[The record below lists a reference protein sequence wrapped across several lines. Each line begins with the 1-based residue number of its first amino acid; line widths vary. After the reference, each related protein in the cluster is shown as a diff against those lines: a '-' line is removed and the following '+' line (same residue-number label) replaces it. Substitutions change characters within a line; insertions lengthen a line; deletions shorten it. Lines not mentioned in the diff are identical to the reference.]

1 MNIAVFLDLVPQE
14 YLEVKKT
21 TTIRSI
27 KSYLQ
32 KYNNIEKTQFLINDQ
47 TESKILDTDKFDNYN
62 LSSIWK
68 NLNNP
73 AIYLYTPNQF
83 KYASKDVILK
93 IMDEMDDS
101 TLLNFC
107 KTNDQRDSEGVLY
120 CNNEIFWENR
130 TFKNF
135 GEIEKNPDRTWKNLY
150 LNIIYFNENK
160 NFLWKLYKNNKN
172 LDLIDFFTKNY
183 IDKYKLNYNLFQSA
197 KANNRNLTN
206 YFISKGA
213 DDLNMALQK
222 AAEFG
227 DKELIDFLISKGADD
242 WDGALIRAIIRE
254 DKDKEL
260 IDFFISKGA
269 NNWNGALIRAIIRE
283 DKELIDFFISK
294 GANNWNG
301 ALHAAIRI
309 RDKELIDF
317 FISKGANNWNGALHA
332 AIRIRDKELIDFFI
346 SK

>member
-1 MNIAVFLDLVPQE
+1 MNIPVFLDLVPQK

-32 KYNNIEKTQFLINDQ
+32 KYNNIEKTQFLVNDQ

-130 TFKNF
+130 LTKYYSLLLEFKKNDDTYKNF
-135 GEIEKNPDRTWKNLY
+135 FIEMSHY
-150 LNIIYFNENK
+150 
-160 NFLWKLYKNNKN
+160 
-172 LDLIDFFTKNY
+172 
-183 IDKYKLNYNLFQSA
+183 
-197 KANNRNLTN
+197 
-206 YFISKGA
+206 ISKLEEGF
-213 DDLNMALQK
+213 QK
-222 AAEFG
+222 
-227 DKELIDFLISKGADD
+227 
-242 WDGALIRAIIRE
+242 R
-254 DKDKEL
+254 
-260 IDFFISKGA
+260 
-269 NNWNGALIRAIIRE
+269 
-283 DKELIDFFISK
+283 
-294 GANNWNG
+294 
-301 ALHAAIRI
+301 
-309 RDKELIDF
+309 
-317 FISKGANNWNGALHA
+317 
-332 AIRIRDKELIDFFI
+332 
-346 SK
+346 